1 MLSLVASILILLLG
15 PILYSLL
22 RRRDSMLSLMDGL
35 IFTTMTGLVVFVLLP
50 ESFDQGGW
58 PTLIFAVIGLFGP
71 SFLESIAR
79 QQARRTHVIALVLG
93 FSGLVIHAALD
104 GTALSGM
111 LGTGSTGPVLPLA
124 VVLHQLPVG
133 LTIWWLLRPSF
144 GLGVAVAAMA
154 AMSASTVAGYM
165 GGEWLTR
172 GLSGESLAWFQALVA
187 GSLAHVVFHQPHLKQ
202 DTCGCK
208 EVTAAANR
216 YEGAG
221 ALMGVG
227 LLALVAAGHLAHDG
241 GETAGGSL
249 QVFLTL
255 ALESAPALLL
265 AYLMA
270 GALHAFLPYSSI
282 VWMRRGSA
290 FSQSIRGMAVGL
302 PFPVCSCGV
311 VPLYQSLIRK
321 GAPATAA
328 MSFLIATPELGLD
341 AVILSIPLLGIEM
354 AAIRV
359 AGAAVVAVL
368 VGWIVGRI
376 CDRSTGSSLLG
387 DQPVSAAAPL
397 GGKVKKTFQVGFGE
411 VVDHTAPWILLGI
424 AVAALVQ
431 PHLTSGWLRR
441 LPDFWEVPLFT
452 LIGLP
457 AYVCASGATPLV
469 AVLLAGG
476 LSPGAAL
483 AFLLT
488 GPATNVSTFGLLGR
502 LHGQRTAFI
511 FSGTIIAVSMAL
523 GFLVNWW
530 FPASGAGALNP
541 TLHEEAGPLQII
553 SLLLLTVVFLASLFR
568 RGARKFVAELLFQ
581 DQRAIDLHPHY
592 H

>member
-1 MLSLVASILILLLG
+1 MLFLVASLLILLLG
-15 PILYSLL
+15 PLLYSLL
-22 RRRDSMLSLMDGL
+22 RRREPMLSLMDGL
-35 IFTTMTGLVVFVLLP
+35 IFVTMTGLVIFILLP
-50 ESFDQGGW
+50 ESFEQGGW
-58 PTLIFAVIGLFGP
+58 PTLIFAVVGLFGP
-71 SFLESIAR
+71 TFLEVVAR
-79 QQARRTHVIALVLG
+79 RQARRTHVVALALG
-93 FSGLVIHAALD
+93 FCGLVIHAALD

-111 LGTGSTGPVLPLA
+111 LGSGPAGRLLPLT

-144 GLGVAVAAMA
+144 GLGVALSALG
-154 AMSASTVAGYM
+154 AMSAATVAGYF
-165 GGEWLTR
+165 GGEWLTN
-172 GLSGESLAWFQALVA
+172 GLSGAALAWFQALVA
-187 GSLAHVVFHQPHLKQ
+187 GSLVHVVFHQPHLKE
-202 DTCGCK
+202 DPCGCK
-208 EVTAAANR
+208 EVSAGANR

-221 ALMGVG
+221 ALLGVG
-227 LLALVAAGHLAHDG
+227 LLALVAAGHVAHDG
-241 GETAGGSL
+241 GGTAAGSPS
-249 QVFLTL
+249 VFLTL

-270 GALHAFLPYSSI
+270 GALHAFLPHSSI
-282 VWMRRGSA
+282 LWMRRGSA
-290 FSQSIRGMAVGL
+290 LSQSIRGMAVGL

-321 GAPATAA
+321 GVPATAA

-341 AVILSIPLLGIEM
+341 AVILSIPLLGVEM

-359 AGAAVVAVL
+359 VGATVVAVL
-368 VGWIVGRI
+368 AGLIVGRI
-376 CDRSTGSSLLG
+376 CDR
-387 DQPVSAAAPL
+387 AAGEAPPEERGAGVVVPL
-397 GGKVKKTFQVGFGE
+397 AQKVRKTFQVGFGE

-431 PHLTSGWLRR
+431 PFLTAGWLRR
-441 LPDFWEVPLFT
+441 LPDVWEVPLFT

-502 LHGQRTAFI
+502 LHGRRVAFL
-511 FSGTIIAVSMAL
+511 FSGTIIAVSMVL
-523 GFLVNWW
+523 GFVVNWG
-530 FPASGAGALNP
+530 FPDSGAGALDP
-541 TLHEEAGPLQII
+541 TMQEGAGPLQLV
-553 SLLLLTVVFLASLFR
+553 SLAVLTGVFLGSLFR